1 MSIIDDP
8 EHHASP
14 ITLYTTAQCPGCA
27 LTQKMLKKEGVDFE
41 VVNLSKRPDLVE
53 RFRAEGLLSAPIID
67 YEGQKTSGFR
77 PDRIKAIIA
86 AATTTN
92 PGTLTPS
99 RGAHTPNEQA
109 ATPSHTSTPSD
120 GVSVSHGVGL

>member
-1 MSIIDDP
+1 M
-8 EHHASP
+8 
-14 ITLYTTAQCPGCA
+14 LVVYTTPQCPGCE

-67 YEGQKTSGFR
+67 HDGQKTSGFR

-86 AATTTN
+86 AATVN
-92 PGTLTPS
+92 PGSVNPRTANTPA
-99 RGAHTPNEQA
+99 GGHA
-109 ATPSHTSTPSD
+109 ATPSHRPTPSD
-120 GVSVSHGVGL
+120 GVSMSVGL